1 MSHVI
6 QFVEQASPARYAA
19 LQAHAGEP
27 QKLLSMYLSE
37 FDMDSLDYLEFVMEL
52 EDFCQVSLN
61 EQDVLKALTLA
72 DLDRL
77 IEKARAA

>member
-1 MSHVI
+1 MSHVV
-6 QFVEQASPARYAA
+6 QFVEQAPSDRYAA

-27 QKLLSMYLSE
+27 RKLLSMYLSE

-52 EDFCQVSLN
+52 EDFYQVSLN
-61 EQDVLKALTLA
+61 EQEVLKALTLA